1 MHMTR
6 KFFLTRAGT
15 LGAVAAL
22 TLTACGSQA
31 TQNAQNGQN
40 TQTNPSASTSSA
52 TPAPITEGKG
62 AASRVAITYDGGVLV
77 YDAKDMKL
85 LADIPRKDSCA
96 SPMPAITAISSW
108 PTATATPSWTSAC
121 GP

>member
-6 KFFLTRAGT
+6 KFFLTRVGA

-31 TQNAQNGQN
+31 TQNAQ
-40 TQTNPSASTSSA
+40 TNPSATTSASA

-77 YDAKDMKL
+77 YDCWP
-85 LADIPRKDSCA
+85 IFPRKDSCA
-96 SPMPAITAISSW
+96 SPTLAITATSSLQ
-108 PTATATPSWTSAC
+108 TATATPSWTPAC